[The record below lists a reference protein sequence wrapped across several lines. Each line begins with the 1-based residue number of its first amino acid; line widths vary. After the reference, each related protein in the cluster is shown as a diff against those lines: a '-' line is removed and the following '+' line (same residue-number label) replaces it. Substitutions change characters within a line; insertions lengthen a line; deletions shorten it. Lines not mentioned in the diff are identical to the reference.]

1 MMGKSFGKIK
11 RYEIVLCVL
20 LLAVI
25 VAGLFL
31 PKSGPLVLLD
41 ELCDIFII
49 WVVCIYVIARII
61 QNRKT
66 AETGIKTAG
75 AILAVICAAVCL
87 WFTRDIAADLVSGPK
102 TAALTEV
109 EVRQSQAHTGIF
121 SHHYYLTGTDPQGK
135 RIRVEISAGDYAGA
149 AGTDSVTLV
158 YYEHTG
164 RTVSVH

>member
-1 MMGKSFGKIK
+1 M
-11 RYEIVLCVL
+11 
-20 LLAVI
+20 LAVI
-25 VAGLFL
+25 VAGLVL
-31 PKSGPLVLLD
+31 PKSGPLVLLV
-41 ELCDIFII
+41 ELWVIFII

-66 AETGIKTAG
+66 AEAGIKTAG

-121 SHHYYLTGTDPQGK
+121 SHHYYLTGTDPPGK
-135 RIRVEISAGDYAGA
+135 RIRVEISSGDYAGA
-149 AGTDSVTLV
+149 AGTERANLV
-158 YYEHTG
+158 YYENHA
-164 RTVSVH
+164 RSRSVH